1 MTVGS
6 SVVRTDVMAGRDGQA
21 TQRKGRCDASEM
33 IASVAPPL
41 LRAERVWSTC
51 GACVED
57 AWNAS

>member
-6 SVVRTDVMAGRDGQA
+6 SVVRTDVTADGQA